1 HKSIS
6 NHKHGIKSGIST
18 RDRAT
23 QFTSN
28 QNTRR
33 KSRKKYP
40 KPNRTQ
46 GTNTYLVGQGPTR
59 LLIDTG
65 EGKPSWL
72 TSLQKVLSSEKA
84 SIDRVILTHW
94 HHDHIGGIPDL
105 LTLYPHLK
113 IYKHKPSENQ
123 INIKHGEIFKIDD
136 TTLRAF
142 YCPGHTNDHMALER
156 EGQIVDVLG
165 REVEG
170 GKKGWQ
176 SMDLVRVIYKGYP
189 ENLHAPAERGVLQVL
204 EKLKK
209 EGRVGLHEDEA
220 AWFLQSKPA
229 L

>member
-1 HKSIS
+1 MASSLVSLPEIERLSSRVVRILGGNPGKTVTRISKS
-6 NHKHGIKSGIST
+6 
-18 RDRAT
+18 
-23 QFTSN
+23 
-28 QNTRR
+28 
-33 KSRKKYP
+33 
-40 KPNRTQ
+40 NRTQ

-72 TSLQKVLSSEKA
+72 ASLQKVLSSEKA

-94 HHDHIGGIPDL
+94 HHDHVGGIPDL

-113 IYKHKPSENQ
+113 IYKHKPSEKQ
-123 INIKHGEIFKIDD
+123 IDVKHGEIFKIDD

-142 YCPGHTNDHMALER
+142 YCPGHTNDHMAQER